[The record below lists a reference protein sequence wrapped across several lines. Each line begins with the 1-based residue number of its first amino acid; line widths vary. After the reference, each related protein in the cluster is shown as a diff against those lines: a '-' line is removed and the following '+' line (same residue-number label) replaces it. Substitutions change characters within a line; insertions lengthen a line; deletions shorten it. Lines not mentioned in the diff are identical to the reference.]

1 MATNFVLIM
10 FSGQGSTRFPYSE
23 RCFICNE
30 DIHFDERHPDRQQ
43 TIHRAST
50 ITLKKSLLRIA
61 SERKDSLG
69 MAVKGRLEG
78 MADLVAEEAVY
89 HNKCY
94 CSMYN
99 VQGQCNV
106 SILIQY
112 TYMYIFVKFLVIWGT
127 AE

>member
-1 MATNFVLIM
+1 MATKFVLIM
-10 FSGQGSTRFPYSE
+10 FSGQASTRFPYSQ

-50 ITLKKSLLRIA
+50 LTLKKSLLRIA

-94 CSMYN
+94 SSMYN
-99 VQGQCNV
+99 VPGQCNV
-106 SILIQY
+106 GILISLHC
-112 TYMYIFVKFLVIWGT
+112 FFKFLMK
-127 AE
+127 